1 MKGLTRFGI
10 KVRPSKVKILTCI
23 EKTNMVI
30 PCIVTLMVRQVKW
43 GGMLTIPNPKHLVVL
58 TI

>member
-1 MKGLTRFGI
+1 
-10 KVRPSKVKILTCI
+10 
-23 EKTNMVI
+23 MVI

-58 TI
+58 TILNNLQPMNSRENSSKGKQYPK